1 MSTRRTTHGFTLIEL
16 LVVIAIIAILAAI
29 LFPVFAQARDKARQ
43 TACLSNNRQMGVALM
58 MYLQDYDETY
68 PGNLQLEPN
77 QYHTSGG
84 AARKPFDQQLMPY
97 IKNTQI
103 FFCPSDSKSYRVA
116 ASSGSLSFWDETYRP
131 LAIPRSYQYVGN
143 IVTVQGPAAD
153 VDPNTG
159 VSSYPVYGP
168 AGAGR
173 GRILS
178 ALDQPSATVVFVEV
192 WGPSTD
198 PTDSSYVG
206 SPNASGFVACD
217 TWKLAGRIP
226 GATSGGD
233 SLPPVCGIALGLAK
247 GIPTP
252 GHANGSN
259 YVFADGSAKW
269 LTWGRVRAN
278 DFYLF
283 KLQKPTQTFNP

>member
-1 MSTRRTTHGFTLIEL
+1 MAGHKTAHGFTLIEL

-43 TACLSNNRQMGVALM
+43 AACLSNNRQMGIALM
-58 MYLQDYDETY
+58 MYVQDYDETY

-84 AARKPFDQQLMPY
+84 DARKPFDQQLMPY
-97 IKNTQI
+97 IKNTAV
-103 FFCPSDSKSYRVA
+103 FFCPSDSKSYRVPA
-116 ASSGSLSFWDETYRP
+116 TSTSFWDDSYQA
-131 LAIPRSYQYVGN
+131 LALPRSYQYVGQ
-143 IVTVQGPAAD
+143 IVTVQGPAQD

-159 VSSYPVYGP
+159 VSTYPVYGP

-173 GRILS
+173 GRS
-178 ALDQPSATVVFVEV
+178 MAALDRPSETVVFVEV
-192 WGPSTD
+192 WGPSND
-198 PTDSSYVG
+198 SSDSSYVG
-206 SPNASGFVACD
+206 SPHASGFVGCD

-226 GATSGGD
+226 GATTGGD

-247 GIPTP
+247 NAPTP
-252 GHANGSN
+252 GHSNGSN
-259 YVFADGSAKW
+259 YVFGDGSAKW
-269 LTWGRVRAN
+269 LTWGRARAN

-283 KLQKPTQTFNP
+283 KLQKPTQTFSP